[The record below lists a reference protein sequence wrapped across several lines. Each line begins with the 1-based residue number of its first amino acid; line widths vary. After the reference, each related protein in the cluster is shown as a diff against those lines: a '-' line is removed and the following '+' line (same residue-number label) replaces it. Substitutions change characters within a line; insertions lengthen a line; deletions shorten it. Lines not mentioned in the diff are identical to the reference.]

1 MAGKTYTY
9 EQLLEKVV
17 RAKVKLEGA
26 RRSHSDRCM
35 VEVDPEYRG
44 PCTCGASGSNAVISA
59 ALRELKL

>member
-1 MAGKTYTY
+1 MAGAVYSY
-9 EQLLEKVV
+9 EQLLEKLV

-35 VEVDPEYRG
+35 VEVDPEYHG
-44 PCTCGASGSNAVISA
+44 PCTCGASGSNSAVNE